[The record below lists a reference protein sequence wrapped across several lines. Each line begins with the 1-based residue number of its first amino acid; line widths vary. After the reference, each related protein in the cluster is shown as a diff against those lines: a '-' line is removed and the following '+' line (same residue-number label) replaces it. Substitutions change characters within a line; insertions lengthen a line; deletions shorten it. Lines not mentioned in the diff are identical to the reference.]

1 KNAEAAAAFDALAKD
16 SPAGYAALARIRAA
30 EVRPDKARAIA
41 ELNAIGEDKNVDKLM
56 QQVALLRASLLVMEG
71 GDREKLER
79 ALGPLMTSDGA
90 FKFSAQEWNGLD
102 ALAND
107 DFDEAE
113 RVFDQVLADT
123 EAPQSM
129 RQRVAAYRGLL
140 HAKRGPKKAPEA
152 TAGGVNGGV
161 ISVTPVIEPEQ
172 GGNAPSGSAAP
183 FETRQGN

>member
-1 KNAEAAAAFDALAKD
+1 M
-16 SPAGYAALARIRAA
+16 RAS
-30 EVRPDKARAIA
+30 EPQSLRPDKAQAIA

-90 FKFSAQEWNGLD
+90 FKYSAQEWNGLD

-129 RQRVAAYRGLL
+129 RQRAAAYRGLL
-140 HAKRGPKKAPEA
+140 HAKRGPKKSPEA
-152 TAGGVNGGV
+152 NAGGGVNGGV

-183 FETRQGN
+183 FETRQGK